1 MSKEATLKVI
11 DETVQAIERFHTLDQ
26 SHEILSPAE
35 MNGLEIQRENLG
47 RLRHKL
53 ATGELEV
60 AVVGLE
66 KAGKSKFSSA
76 FVNKPGLFPSADER
90 CTFTSTALRYGETDL
105 AVVEFYSQQDFREKV
120 TGMLQDVAYPGN
132 NIDSISLNAFRQH
145 FDALKETDKALY
157 NLHASKTESDLID
170 IIEGRARINPLLGH
184 ETKRFSDLASTELN
198 AYITD
203 KHISRAVKSVTFYSS
218 NLVGLENIVLYDV
231 PGFDSPTLV
240 HLNQT
245 IEKLKQVDAIVM
257 VKNIKMPSLKG
268 GEVDILVK
276 NADMDGIPLGDKLFV
291 FGSYAD
297 AVNSNE
303 QLEKNKTLLT
313 TDLTKSLRKPFPNQ
327 RLFTGCLDADYEAIL
342 IERGGKTET
351 AELKQA
357 LSEYNARERADILF
371 KRINRSVEDIKTTLR
386 AIVERTQIEI
396 MDRREESGIVMDLL
410 DESRAAIDTAIP
422 RFINPIKAKIQEER
436 DFTKRVIEG
445 IDACMPILDQA
456 FIEDTLHEI
465 QSSDTRNVINFTK
478 LNLELR
484 DRMATKIKEA
494 IITLVLDVSMQDA
507 LAIQDGILSIV
518 LDALH
523 IHPTHPKKA
532 ALTQAVSG
540 FIEQQTA
547 TVSLRDA
554 AFKPLIERFIVD
566 LLDTMILQP
575 LGYDARRERFNKG
588 KADLYMLS
596 LFSANSG
603 FDLPYRSPLV
613 AAVLAQKLGNENT
626 LELAEQYRDEFR
638 RAMPRTSDESES
650 ALATQFV
657 STLAEIA
664 INRVVP
670 ITEVRQIV
678 KKVVQASATHPGVSK
693 IVSNFQ
699 ALLHELGG
707 SGNELAQSE
716 NTYLDFLLNDV
727 KQANSE
733 DEVKQEIETD
743 LKNLVYLFK
752 DCVAAAMNLELP
764 FVSAITLMTERLREV
779 FQDKAYRSFLSAQ
792 VRDILAADFERIDN
806 QSAQRETRARLVNEM
821 RDVLLRL
828 ERGFSA

>member
-1 MSKEATLKVI
+1 MSKDTTLKVI

-105 AVVEFYSQQDFREKV
+105 AVVEFYTQQDFREKV
-120 TGMLQDVAYPGN
+120 AGMLQDVAYPSS

-170 IIEGRARINPLLGH
+170 IIEGRARINPMLGH
-184 ETKRFSDLASTELN
+184 ETKRFNDLTSSELYS
-198 AYITD
+198 YITD
-203 KHISRAVKSVTFYSS
+203 KQLSRAVKSVTFYSS

-257 VKNIKMPSLKG
+257 VKNVKMPSLKG

-276 NADMDGIPLGDKLFV
+276 NSDMDGIPLGDKLFV

-297 AVNSNE
+297 AVSSNE
-303 QLEKNKTLLT
+303 QLEKNKNLLT
-313 TDLTKSLRKPFPNQ
+313 TDLTKSLRKPFSTQ
-327 RLFTGCLDADYEAIL
+327 RMFTGCLDAQYESTL

-371 KRINRSVEDIKTTLR
+371 KRINRSVEEIKTTLR

-396 MDRREESGIVMDLL
+396 MDRREESGIVLDLL

-422 RFINPIKAKIQEER
+422 RFINPIKTKIQTER

-445 IDACMPILDQA
+445 IDACMPTLDQA
-456 FIEDTLHEI
+456 FIDDTLHEI

-494 IITLVLDVSMQDA
+494 IITLVLDVSMKDA
-507 LAIQDGILSIV
+507 RAIQDGILSIV

-575 LGYDARRERFNKG
+575 LGYDARRKRFNEG

-596 LFSANSG
+596 LFSKNSG

-626 LELAEQYRDEFR
+626 LELADQYRDEFR

-650 ALATQFV
+650 TLAMQFV

-670 ITEVRQIV
+670 LSDVRQIV
-678 KKVVQASATHPGVSK
+678 KKVVQSSASLPGLSRVA
-693 IVSNFQ
+693 SNFQ
-699 ALLHELGG
+699 ALLQELGG

-779 FQDKAYRSFLSAQ
+779 FQDKAYRSFISAH

-828 ERGFSA
+828 ERGFPA